1 MDITPHAQEKMVAPH
16 SPGRSVVSS
25 DLRTLSLFK
34 SLGDQDLLDI
44 ANRLTFNG
52 YTKDEE
58 IFGQFEED
66 DGVYFILSGFVRIT
80 VYSAAGKEVTFRDLG
95 PGDMF
100 GELAAIDGQPR
111 SANACAKSNARVGRV
126 STSQFW
132 ALLEDFPAVNAAI
145 LTYLCGLV
153 RDLSARVYQF
163 SAHAVGNRIQAEILR
178 LARLAGPG
186 GNTATISPAPTHA
199 EIASRVNTH
208 REAVTREIS
217 KLARAGLLERSAGK
231 LIVADIE
238 ALANLAEEIAD

>member
-1 MDITPHAQEKMVAPH
+1 MVAPH
-16 SPGRSVVSS
+16 PQGRSVVPS
-25 DLRTLSLFK
+25 DLRALTIFK
-34 SLGDQDLLDI
+34 SLDDPDLLDI

-52 YTKDEE
+52 YTKEEE
-58 IFGQFEED
+58 IFGQYEED

-111 SANACAKSNARVGRV
+111 SANACAKTNAHVGRV

-132 ALLEDFPAVNAAI
+132 ALLNDFPAVNAATLI
-145 LTYLCGLV
+145 YLCGLV

-178 LARLAGPG
+178 LARRAGPD
-186 GNTATISPAPTHA
+186 GNTATVSPAPTHA

-217 KLARAGLLERSAGK
+217 KLARAGLLERSPGK
-231 LIVADIE
+231 LIVADIR
-238 ALANLAEEIAD
+238 ALERLAEEITD